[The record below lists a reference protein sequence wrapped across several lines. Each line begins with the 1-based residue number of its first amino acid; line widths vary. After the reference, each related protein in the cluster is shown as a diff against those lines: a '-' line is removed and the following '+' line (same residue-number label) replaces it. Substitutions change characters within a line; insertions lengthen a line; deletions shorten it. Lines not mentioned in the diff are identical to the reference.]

1 MLLGPIFVLT
11 KSMSG
16 AWGQNCTDN
25 LILFR
30 DALCYL
36 SYPGGLKHFSISG
49 SIFHLFI
56 IAS

>member
-1 MLLGPIFVLT
+1 
-11 KSMSG
+11 
-16 AWGQNCTDN
+16 
-25 LILFR
+25 
-30 DALCYL
+30 L